1 MSTIIFDNFEDLLE
15 TKTKVAQELLKT
27 YGEGEW
33 QNNEIYYYSDI
44 EDFTEYELT
53 EGVYADLGLED
64 FKPNGAP
71 YIMAYI
77 NLEALG
83 AALVSSWDDSS
94 NFEASTGEIVTTSY
108 GW

>member
-1 MSTIIFDNFEDLLE
+1 MSTITFDNFEELLE
-15 TKTKVAQELLKT
+15 AKAKVAQELLKT

-33 QNNEIYYYSDI
+33 QNNEIYYYSDV
-44 EDFTEYELT
+44 EDFAEYELT
-53 EGVYADLGLED
+53 EGWYSGLGLEG
-64 FKPNGAP
+64 FNFNGAP
-71 YIMAYI
+71 NIMAYI
-77 NLEALG
+77 DLEALG